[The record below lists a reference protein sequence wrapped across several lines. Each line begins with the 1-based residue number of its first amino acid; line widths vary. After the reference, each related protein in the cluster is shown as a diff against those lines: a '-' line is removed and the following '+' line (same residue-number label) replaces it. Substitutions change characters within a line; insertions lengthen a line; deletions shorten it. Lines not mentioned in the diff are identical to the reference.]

1 MYGNNQM
8 METVDEQTNNQQY
21 FEMDEGE
28 MEDEEEQIYQRGEE
42 EETIWSSWLT
52 IIFTDH

>member
-42 EETIWSSWLT
+42 EETI
-52 IIFTDH
+52 